1 MNRLKSFFLFSKE
14 HRSGIVLLLILIGI
28 TQLAYYWCF
37 NSNMNLYFGGDIL
50 GGLIEYY
57 NGRFDDI
64 RIYSRALNQSE
75 ISYLFNN

>member
-1 MNRLKSFFLFSKE
+1 MNVYDILDKSINIE
-14 HRSGIVLLLILIGI
+14 P
-28 TQLAYYWCF
+28 T
-37 NSNMNLYFGGDIL
+37 NNNMNLYFGGDIL

-64 RIYSRALNQSE
+64 RTYSRALNQSE